1 MPALRTT
8 TATTDGGGDFAGTT
22 HDGRAHTPSRSPA
35 RRPDDE
41 RRRGRPCRHAAST
54 TDGGGDHVGTPHP
67 CPHGSTTDDGGD
79 HAPSLN
85 VGGDHAPSPGA
96 LTTDD
101 GGSHARPPYDERR
114 GDHAGALHDCATD
127 RGGDHAGTPHDC
139 ATHGG
144 GDYVGTRRGELL
156 TLAPVSRF
164 LT

>member
-1 MPALRTT
+1 MP
-8 TATTDGGGDFAGTT
+8 T
-22 HDGRAHTPSRSPA
+22 H
-35 RRPDDE
+35 
-41 RRRGRPCRHAAST
+41 ST
-54 TDGGGDHVGTPHP
+54 
-67 CPHGSTTDDGGD
+67 SDDGVD

-101 GGSHARPPYDERR
+101 GGTHAHPPYDERR

-127 RGGDHAGTPHDC
+127 
-139 ATHGG
+139 GG
-144 GDYVGTRRGELL
+144 GDYAGTRRGELL